1 MNADRQSVWDRI
13 AKERPE
19 FLQSFDP
26 TDNYH
31 TVREIV
37 LGGSLTWAEANKHFL
52 ASPGKRV
59 MDIGANV
66 GIFSAWCAARGAE
79 VVAYEADPECVKI
92 LDCLGNFTVVPAAI
106 MPYTGTV
113 EYQGNMTPVS
123 GIEWHNGGTF
133 CPGMNKAAADRF
145 EVVPCIAFDEAIG
158 DKTWD
163 MVKMDIEGSEAE
175 VLLAASEQK
184 LRQIKF
190 MYLELHPWTPQ
201 ELHDKVI
208 ERMKAVY
215 RFDGYW
221 SDRLN
226 RWEALYLE
234 NKNVG

>member
-13 AKERPE
+13 RVEEPT
-19 FLQSFDP
+19 FLEAYDP

-37 LGGSLTWAEANKHFL
+37 LGGSLTWK
-52 ASPGKRV
+52 ASNEHYKAKPGDHV

-66 GIFSAWCAARGAE
+66 GIYSAWCASRGAN
-79 VVAYEADPECVKI
+79 VRAYEADSECVRIMNSFAK
-92 LDCLGNFTVVPAAI
+92 FSVVPAALL
-106 MPYTGTV
+106 PSTGTV
-113 EYQGNMTPVS
+113 EYQGNMSPVE

-158 DKTWD
+158 DRVWD

-175 VLLAASEQK
+175 VLLAASEQA
-184 LRQIKF
+184 LHRIKF

-208 ERMKAVY
+208 EKMKAVY

-234 NKNVG
+234 SKNVG